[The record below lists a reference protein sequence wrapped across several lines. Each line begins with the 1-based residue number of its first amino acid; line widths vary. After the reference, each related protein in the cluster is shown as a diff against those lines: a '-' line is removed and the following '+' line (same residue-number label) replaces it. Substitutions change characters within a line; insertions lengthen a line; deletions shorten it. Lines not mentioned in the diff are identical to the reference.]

1 MTGLLVGMKK
11 TVIKTAPVEDSK
23 KLPAN
28 SKFDF
33 LRGQTLE
40 VRWAEFDRATN
51 HVRFELVSGRNGVT
65 VWYGYA
71 PDVRFVPDNRRFA
84 MFYQGSEADE
94 TLAEV

>member
-1 MTGLLVGMKK
+1 MTGLIVGMQK
-11 TVIKTAPVEDSK
+11 TVIKTAPVEDSRT
-23 KLPAN
+23 LPAN

-51 HVRFELVSGRNGVT
+51 HVRFALATSRNGVS

-71 PDVRFVPDNRRFA
+71 PDVRFVADRRFGMA
-84 MFYQGSEADE
+84 ELGSAADE
-94 TLAEV
+94 VLAEV